1 MKKIIAIL
9 FIVLLI
15 FSTGKVY
22 AFAMNTGFETDN
34 MEYEDQQIFIKNDDL
49 KLITEKPPTYSVLCF
64 DVSEDGLIALGS
76 ESLDE
81 KIISVYSKDVDF
93 IYGYTF
99 SCDGS
104 YGIEWDGNN
113 LIIYFVRSDVAAMFD
128 EKGNCLELKKIPVTF
143 KNNSYWN
150 DYVFSKERTVGNS
163 KYSLKNDMG
172 PFNLFASSY
181 SQVIMTASDGSIN
194 VIYDVNNDQLIKT
207 IFVFTGVVL
216 FIAVVLRRILIEFK
230 RNYKL

>member
-1 MKKIIAIL
+1 MLFVILIILCNGNI
-9 FIVLLI
+9 
-15 FSTGKVY
+15 Y
-22 AFAMNTGFETDN
+22 ALAMNTGFETDN
-34 MEYEDQQIFIKNDDL
+34 MEYEEQQTFIKSVDL
-49 KLITEKPPTYSVLCF
+49 KLITEKPSSYSVLCF
-64 DVSEDGLIALGS
+64 NVNEDGLIALGS

-81 KIISVYSKDVDF
+81 KIVSVYSLDGDF

-99 SCDGS
+99 NCSGS
-104 YGIEWDGNN
+104 YGIEWDENN

-163 KYSLKNDMG
+163 EYSLKNDMG

-181 SQVIMTASDGSIN
+181 SQVIKTDSDGSTN

-207 IFVFTGVVL
+207 IFIFTGVVL
-216 FIAVVLRRILIEFK
+216 FIAVVLWRIVIEFK
-230 RNYKL
+230 RNYK

>member
-49 KLITEKPPTYSVLCF
+49 KLITEKPPSYSVLF
-64 DVSEDGLIALGS
+64 FYVSEDGLIALGS

-81 KIISVYSKDVDF
+81 KIISVYSKDGNF
-93 IYGYTF
+93 MYGYTF

-104 YGIEWDGNN
+104 YGIEWD
-113 LIIYFVRSDVAAMFD
+113 
-128 EKGNCLELKKIPVTF
+128 
-143 KNNSYWN
+143 
-150 DYVFSKERTVGNS
+150 
-163 KYSLKNDMG
+163 
-172 PFNLFASSY
+172 
-181 SQVIMTASDGSIN
+181 
-194 VIYDVNNDQLIKT
+194 
-207 IFVFTGVVL
+207 
-216 FIAVVLRRILIEFK
+216 
-230 RNYKL
+230 

>member
-1 MKKIIAIL
+1 MKKIITML
-9 FIVLLI
+9 FIILLI

-34 MEYEDQQIFIKNDDL
+34 MEYEEQQTFIKSIDL
-49 KLITEKPPTYSVLCF
+49 KLITEMPASYSVLCF
-64 DVSEDGLIALGS
+64 NVNEDGLIALGS

-81 KIISVYSKDVDF
+81 KIVSVYSLDGDF

-99 SCDGS
+99 NCSGS
-104 YGIEWDGNN
+104 YGIEWDENN

-128 EKGNCLELKKIPVTF
+128 EKGNCLELKKIPVTLE
-143 KNNSYWN
+143 NNSYWN

-163 KYSLKNDMG
+163 EYSLKNDMG

-181 SQVIMTASDGSIN
+181 SQVIKTDSDGSTN

-207 IFVFTGVVL
+207 IFIFTGVVL
-216 FIAVVLRRILIEFK
+216 FIAVVLWRIVIEFK
-230 RNYKL
+230 RNYK